1 MVDLK
6 LARNVSLS
14 LDYSRLSFQFWADR
28 PAILKS
34 FVSLT
39 SSFLVSPSANWH
51 FFVSMIGVWAFLR
64 SAVLMGSIVPPSQMR
79 PRASIFRPVG
89 LSAVYRKIE
98 FALSKP
104 IPHRKWY

>member
-1 MVDLK
+1 MFDLK

-39 SSFLVSPSANWH
+39 SSFLDSPSANWH
-51 FFVSMIGVWAFLR
+51 FFISTMERLGVSAIGCSHGFD
-64 SAVLMGSIVPPSQMR
+64 GSTVAD
-79 PRASIFRPVG
+79 ASSRLYFSVG
-89 LSAVYRKIE
+89 RVIRCWTE
-98 FALSKP
+98 N
-104 IPHRKWY
+104 